1 MGNARKDVFCEADRV
16 RYGTVQCGCGSAG
29 RPGAAGYYTPAFPP
43 TWGRPLGADL
53 AGLGGSDS
61 TGDISYL
68 NAVADEIG
76 RRPRAI
82 LEFKTP
88 AEVSAELRLAD
99 NPEDAISSIASTG

>member
-1 MGNARKDVFCEADRV
+1 
-16 RYGTVQCGCGSAG
+16 
-29 RPGAAGYYTPAFPP
+29 
-43 TWGRPLGADL
+43 
-53 AGLGGSDS
+53 
-61 TGDISYL
+61 L

-76 RRPRAI
+76 GRPRAI